1 MPSTEA
7 ACKQATRALAVAAPT
22 VRAERVARLATRIN
36 EVKTNLAVR
45 CQRSCMHCMIDAK
58 GAFTADLKDMILGAK
73 EAPPAELRSKAASY
87 ATRCGAKGGS

>member
-36 EVKTNLAVR
+36 EVKTNLAV
-45 CQRSCMHCMIDAK
+45 MIHAK
-58 GAFTADLKDMILGAK
+58 GAFTADLKDMILCAK
-73 EAPPAELRSKAASY
+73 EAPPAVVSATLLASC
-87 ATRCGAKGGS
+87 ALSDVLAILAHS